1 MDKKEEK
8 DIRETA
14 ILKTFWKTEEHD
26 CSDEKKYKEIDT
38 TEMKPWLRTDTGK
51 AIIEAGRILLR
62 DGTIERLWI
71 WSSWL

>member
-26 CSDEKKYKEIDT
+26 CSDEKKYKEIYT
-38 TEMKPWLRTDTGK
+38 TEMKP
-51 AIIEAGRILLR
+51 
-62 DGTIERLWI
+62 
-71 WSSWL
+71 